1 MAALVSA
8 NNKTHGSN
16 GHAATSTTLLRRVMR
31 FDFDQLASS
40 ALSLVG
46 ELLYDHAKALRP
58 HASIQSA
65 LACAALG
72 CHALQCKVLNDY
84 EVRMTLYNVGIES
97 V

>member
-8 NNKTHGSN
+8 NNKTYDSS
-16 GHAATSTTLLRRVMR
+16 GHAATSTTLLRCVMR
-31 FDFDQLASS
+31 FDFDQFASS

-46 ELLYDHAKALRP
+46 ELLYDHDKALRA

-72 CHALQCKVLNDY
+72 CHALQFKFSTT
-84 EVRMTLYNVGIES
+84 M
-97 V
+97 